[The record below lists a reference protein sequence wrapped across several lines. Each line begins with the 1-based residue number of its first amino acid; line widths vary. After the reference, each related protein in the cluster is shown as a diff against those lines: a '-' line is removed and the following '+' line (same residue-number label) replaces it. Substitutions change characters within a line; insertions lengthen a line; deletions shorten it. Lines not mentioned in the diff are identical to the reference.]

1 MSPMPSKFILITLL
15 AAMPPAMGIEPRQ
28 TTADTTSPTPPRP
41 TISGPPI
48 STSLPASGSLSSCS
62 SAASDLYNDY
72 PKGPTEVVK
81 ASETF
86 YETVSRTAKSPTPD
100 CQFFTSL
107 PTASLVDPVVQWIK
121 DLDSWSHRV
130 NQQNQLWYLIDHCSE
145 QLPEEETP
153 ELCRSEAT
161 SWLKKARVSE
171 EDLKNR
177 LEGNASRLAQSTGL
191 WIAIWELLTILA
203 VL

>member
-1 MSPMPSKFILITLL
+1 
-15 AAMPPAMGIEPRQ
+15 
-28 TTADTTSPTPPRP
+28 
-41 TISGPPI
+41 
-48 STSLPASGSLSSCS
+48 
-62 SAASDLYNDY
+62 
-72 PKGPTEVVK
+72 
-81 ASETF
+81 
-86 YETVSRTAKSPTPD
+86 
-100 CQFFTSL
+100 
-107 PTASLVDPVVQWIK
+107 VDPVIQWIK